1 MKYDDLMQ
9 FKNEQ
14 TVKQEGKYYQKG
26 KDYIVEDGDIIFFRF
41 NVGKGKTEK
50 WPISEEND
58 GRDGCKL

>member
-50 WPISEEND
+50 
-58 GRDGCKL
+58 